1 MSKKT
6 WKKIRDRITNIG
18 KCRYCSK
25 DMVNTDSFVA
35 FLSTDKNGA
44 KEKAHHDCMKKDD
57 QVRAE
62 EKTYE

>member
-1 MSKKT
+1 
-6 WKKIRDRITNIG
+6 
-18 KCRYCSK
+18 
-25 DMVNTDSFVA
+25 MVNTDSFVA